1 MTKYN
6 IMITETL
13 QLVVEVIAENQ
24 TEAEEIVKITGVI
37 VSIFWMLIILLVF
50 NLKLFQKICSGINLL
65 FK

>member
-24 TEAEEIVKITGVI
+24 TEAEEIVKDNWSNSKYILDADNFTGVQFKT
-37 VSIFWMLIILLVF
+37 VSENM
-50 NLKLFQKICSGINLL
+50 
-65 FK
+65 